1 MQFTQ
6 LWKTRSEFAS
16 HSVLRK
22 HGRRKFLQQYT
33 WERTMSTYGRWRISE
48 WKEDI
53 TCDHNYVC
61 NYMSDIRYSTCYLH
75 TESRSLMWGLSN
87 SPKVQKFKS
96 SKVQKLCTQR
106 IDQILDR
113 GSDLGIKEERTD
125 GQSNNNIIFRITKPT
140 AKIPHPSFIF
150 PSQSHL
156 SNIIMN
162 WSFPDG
168 RRKDS
173 SPHPL

>member
-61 NYMSDIRYSTCYLH
+61 NYMFDTISAICILNLAVWC
-75 TESRSLMWGLSN
+75 EACPIVQKFRSS
-87 SPKVQKFKS
+87 KVQKFKS
-96 SKVQKLCTQR
+96 SKVVVHTADWPDPGSWIWSWNKRGT
-106 IDQILDR
+106 DR
-113 GSDLGIKEERTD
+113 RTKR
-125 GQSNNNIIFRITKPT
+125 QQYYFSNYKTNCQNPTSIF
-140 AKIPHPSFIF
+140 HL
-150 PSQSHL
+150 SQSIPSVKYYNEL
-156 SNIIMN
+156 KL
-162 WSFPDG
+162 P
-168 RRKDS
+168 R
-173 SPHPL
+173 